1 MTVRCWLGKSAQRCQ
16 RWLTG
21 GLLRGIVEYTPA
33 PGRLPSIP
41 VVLQPRGLCTTDAA
55 DGR

>member
-1 MTVRCWLGKSAQRCQ
+1 VTVRCWLGKSAQRCQ